1 MVEKGSFNSDYKIT
15 FIKMLSILYV
25 TVLYAVIGLSITYF
39 LDKYV
44 FKSDKILTDKIS
56 MDKMNLGYVV
66 LSTALII
73 GFIGVVGYIG
83 RNLIQKIPFYYDGK
97 YGFEYMRVK
106 EVASG
111 GVLLVFLI
119 AFSQTVIKKHR
130 QIKYKLNIN

>member
-1 MVEKGSFNSDYKIT
+1 MVEKGSFNSDYVITLIKIV
-15 FIKMLSILYV
+15 SILYV
-25 TVLYAVIGLSITYF
+25 SVLYAVSGLTLTYF
-39 LDKYV
+39 LDKNI
-44 FKSDKILTDKIS
+44 FQSDKILIDNAS
-56 MDKMNLGYVV
+56 MDKMNLLYVII
-66 LSTALII
+66 STAIII

-83 RNLIQKIPFYYDGK
+83 RNVIQMIPFPFEGIH
-97 YGFEYMRVK
+97 GFEYLRVK

>member
-1 MVEKGSFNSDYKIT
+1 MVEKGSFNSDYRITLIKI
-15 FIKMLSILYV
+15 ISILYV
-25 TVLYAVIGLSITYF
+25 SVLYAITGLTLTYF
-39 LDKYV
+39 LDKHI
-44 FKSDKILTDKIS
+44 FQSDKILIDNKS
-56 MDKMNLGYVV
+56 MDKMNLVYVV
-66 LSTALII
+66 LSTAIII